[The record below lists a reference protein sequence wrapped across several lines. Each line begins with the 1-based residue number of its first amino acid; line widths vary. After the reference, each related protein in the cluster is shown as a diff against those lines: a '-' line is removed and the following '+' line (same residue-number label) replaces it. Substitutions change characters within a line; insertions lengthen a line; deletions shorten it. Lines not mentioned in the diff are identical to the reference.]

1 MKKLKP
7 LESRT
12 VSSEEF
18 EETLKNT
25 IFKKLTPEEQERIDS
40 QLPKSLRKGDKKQK
54 PNS

>member
-7 LESRT
+7 LKARS

-25 IFKKLTPEEQERIDS
+25 IFKVLTPEEREELNNK
-40 QLPKSLRKGDKKQK
+40 LPKSLRRKSNEKK
-54 PNS
+54 